1 MLGSTAISC
10 LNNCY
15 YDGGWSWVVDI
26 DRKLIICTHMP
37 VANPRSVNS
46 DRGHALVAE
55 EVKKALLMAA
65 ANDVKRQDHPKVIFK
80 LQI

>member
-1 MLGSTAISC
+1 
-10 LNNCY
+10 
-15 YDGGWSWVVDI
+15 
-26 DRKLIICTHMP
+26 MP

-55 EVKKALLMAA
+55 EVKKALLIAA